1 VINPLKS
8 NPVITAATH
17 ATTIQQDIDA
27 IKARIFKTESER
39 DAWRAAGRVVIHPL
53 EPGTAF
59 TEGTHI
65 MTIHQD
71 IDAIRARISKAES
84 ERDAW
89 RAAGREEK
97 YLESY
102 VTVEALLLQLNE
114 RSRQLS
120 IELPPA

>member
-1 VINPLKS
+1 VINLLKS
-8 NPVITAATH
+8 DPVTTEATH

-27 IKARIFKTESER
+27 INARI
-39 DAWRAAGRVVIHPL
+39 A
-53 EPGTAF
+53 
-59 TEGTHI
+59 
-65 MTIHQD
+65 
-71 IDAIRARISKAES
+71 KAES

-97 YLESY
+97 YLEAY

-120 IELPPA
+120 VELPPA